1 MSSLKQ
7 IRRELAQARR
17 DLIARQKEQLRQL
30 KEKQEEERYSL
41 HLDARMKAAALFA
54 DRLLAKE
61 QKRLAREEKIRAAE
75 ARLAAWR
82 AEKEATEKLT
92 AAAEALKALGFTV
105 EVKMERPAPPAAPE
119 GPKRPL
125 SWWQH
130 MIKDTGKLLS
140 DAGVELLP
148 GSPQGRDVRLLAV
161 FCHFLRKLARDR
173 GCIPLTHEQI
183 LGLARQ
189 WRLVG
194 GRQFLA
200 TEGQR
205 QAWWVAAGC

>member
-1 MSSLKQ
+1 MSSLTQ

-30 KEKQEEERYSL
+30 KEKQDEERYALSL
-41 HLDARMKAAALFA
+41 EAREKAAALFVA
-54 DRLLAKE
+54 RAQAKE
-61 QKRLAREEKIRAAE
+61 QKRLARQEALARAAQ
-75 ARLAAWR
+75 
-82 AEKEATEKLT
+82 EKEATEKLT

-105 EVKMERPAPPAAPE
+105 ELKMERPAPAAAPE
-119 GPKRPL
+119 APKGRL
-125 SWWQH
+125 SWWQQ
-130 MIKDTGKLLS
+130 MMKDTGKLLS

-161 FCHFLRKLARDR
+161 FCHFLRKVARDR
-173 GCIPLTHEQI
+173 GCVPLTQDQI

>member
-1 MSSLKQ
+1 MSTLTQ
-7 IRRELAQARR
+7 IRREFAQARR
-17 DLIARQKEQLRQL
+17 DLIVCQKEELREF
-30 KEKQEEERYSL
+30 KEKQREQR
-41 HLDARMKAAALFA
+41 AALYIA
-54 DRLLAKE
+54 AREKMYALYEARRQAKE
-61 QKRLAREEKIRAAE
+61 QKRLARQEALA
-75 ARLAAWR
+75 ARLAAAQ
-82 AEKEATEKLT
+82 AEKEAAEKLQ

-105 EVKMERPAPPAAPE
+105 ELKMERI
-119 GPKRPL
+119 PKPSTRPL
-125 SWWQH
+125 SWWQQ
-130 MIKDTGKLLS
+130 MMKDTGKILS

-148 GSPQGRDVRLLAV
+148 GNRDVRLLAV
-161 FCHFLRKLARDR
+161 FCHFLRKVARDR
-173 GCIPLTHEQI
+173 GCIPHTQDQI